1 MANKLVVAP
10 APHVQTSQSTA
21 RIMRDVVIALMPAL
35 VVSMVVFGV
44 DVLRVTALS
53 VACCVLFEY
62 LIQRFLVGG
71 SLTIGNWSAVVTGVL
86 LAFNLPASIP
96 WWIVVIGAFVAI
108 AIAKMTFGGLGKNP
122 FNPALVGRVF
132 LLIAYPVQMTSFP
145 MPANGAFDALS
156 GATPLAAVKHGAAPD
171 VLGVQE
177 LLLGNMPGSLG
188 EVAALALIC
197 GFVYLL
203 WRRVITWQIPV
214 SVLGTMAVFAFVVA
228 LASGSTGAVLWQL
241 PLFHVL
247 AGGALLGAIFMATDY
262 STSPMTV
269 RGGVIF
275 GIGDP
280 VPSLAEFCRSYSQAL
295 RTVDLAS
302 RICDERIATYRRYI
316 LCELIYDSPNA
327 KLALIQRIKPLLAYD
342 EEHNT
347 QLLYTLETYFNNC
360 QNSVKTSKALFIHR
374 NTLLY
379 RLDRIA
385 EILDLNYNDSEQM
398 LTFQLALKAFLM
410 CQ

>member
-1 MANKLVVAP
+1 MANKLIVAP
-10 APHVQTSQSTA
+10 EPHVQTSQSTA

-35 VVSMVVFGV
+35 VVSTVVFGA

-53 VACCVLFEY
+53 VAACVAFEY
-62 LIQRFLVGG
+62 LIQKFLVRGAV
-71 SLTIGNWSAVVTGVL
+71 TVTNWSAAVTGVL

-132 LLIAYPVQMTSFP
+132 LLIAYPVQMTTFP
-145 MPANGAFDALS
+145 MPVNGAFDALS
-156 GATPLAAVKHGAAPD
+156 GATPLAAVKHGAAAD

-177 LLLGNMPGSLG
+177 LLLGNMPGSMG
-188 EVAALALIC
+188 EVAALALLC

-214 SVLGTMAVFAFVVA
+214 TVLATIALFAFVVA
-228 LASGSTGAVLWQL
+228 LCSGESGAALWQL

-247 AGGALLGAIFMATDY
+247 AGGAILGAVFMATDY

-275 GIGDP
+275 AVGIGAITMCIRLWGAYP
-280 VPSLAEFCRSYSQAL
+280 EGMSFAILIMNACVP
-295 RTVDLAS
+295 
-302 RICDERIATYRRYI
+302 
-316 LCELIYDSPNA
+316 LINKYV
-327 KLALIQRIKPLLAYD
+327 KPKR
-342 EEHNT
+342 
-347 QLLYTLETYFNNC
+347 FG
-360 QNSVKTSKALFIHR
+360 VK
-374 NTLLY
+374 
-379 RLDRIA
+379 
-385 EILDLNYNDSEQM
+385 
-398 LTFQLALKAFLM
+398 
-410 CQ
+410 